1 VNVNPVAVAT
11 GVVAVGTT
19 ELVRSTTTDVAADNT
34 ADDDP
39 TLFVAI
45 TETFMYAS
53 ITESVRTYVLSVA
66 ELISV
71 YVPLDAAERDHW
83 YEYEVGEPVHELA
96 GDDAVKVSPVRAV
109 PEIVGR
115 AELVGVEEAK

>member
-1 VNVNPVAVAT
+1 VNINPVAVAT

-34 ADDDP
+34 ADDGP

-53 ITESVRTYVLSVA
+53 ISESVRTYVLFVA

-71 YVPLDAAERDHW
+71 YVPLDDAERDHW
-83 YEYEVGEPVHELA
+83 YE
-96 GDDAVKVSPVRAV
+96 
-109 PEIVGR
+109 
-115 AELVGVEEAK
+115 

>member
-34 ADDDP
+34 ADDAP

-45 TETFMYAS
+45 TETFMNAS
-53 ITESVRTYVLSVA
+53 ISESVRTYVLFVA
-66 ELISV
+66 EPISV

-83 YEYEVGEPVHELA
+83 YE
-96 GDDAVKVSPVRAV
+96 
-109 PEIVGR
+109 
-115 AELVGVEEAK
+115 